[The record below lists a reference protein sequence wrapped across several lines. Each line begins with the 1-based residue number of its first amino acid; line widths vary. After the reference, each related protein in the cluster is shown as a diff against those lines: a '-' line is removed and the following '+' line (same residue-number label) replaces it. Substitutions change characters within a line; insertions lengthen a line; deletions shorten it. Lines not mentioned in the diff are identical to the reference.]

1 MRISDW
7 SSDVCSSD
15 LCVVAELTGLA
26 QHGRGGL
33 FPIRGGVLVLG
44 TGQAQG
50 VLGGVRIRAR
60 SHGSHNRE
68 SRDLGPLDV
77 RSPIWWPLDDHRSC
91 TCPPGHTRP
100 PHPRGMRQLHSSPRR
115 IAIATESSYPPTPAP
130 TPPHQNA
137 TP

>member
-77 RSPIWWPLDDHRSC
+77 RSPIWWTLDDHSSC
-91 TCPPGHTRP
+91 TCHPGDTRP
-100 PHPRGMRQLHSSPRR
+100 PQSEEHTSELQSLMSIQYAVYCLKKK
-115 IAIATESSYPPTPAP
+115 T
-130 TPPHQNA
+130 QK
-137 TP
+137 